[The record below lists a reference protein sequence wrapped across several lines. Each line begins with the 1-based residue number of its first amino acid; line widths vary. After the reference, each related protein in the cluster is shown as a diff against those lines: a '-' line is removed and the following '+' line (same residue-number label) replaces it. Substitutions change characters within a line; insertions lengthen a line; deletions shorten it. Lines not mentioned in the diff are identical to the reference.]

1 MIGTL
6 IQYSMINK
14 LLNLFRFKDEIIP
27 VYGWS
32 IFALDDRV
40 NLSRAVIEAQRKQAL
55 QLQ

>member
-1 MIGTL
+1 
-6 IQYSMINK
+6 MINK
-14 LLNLFRFKDEIIP
+14 LLNLFRFKDEITP

-32 IFALDDRV
+32 IFALDDKV

>member
-1 MIGTL
+1 ML
-6 IQYSMINK
+6 NK
-14 LLNLFRFKDEIIP
+14 LLNLFKFKDEITP

-40 NLSRAVIEAQRKQAL
+40 NLSRAVIEAQRKQMQ